1 MLWARCLCV
10 DDLDA
15 ATWALTIARAP
26 LAHRLAMQS
35 GDGPSGDAIRL
46 GFSTRLLSS
55 GDDGSDGEIESGSRV
70 GENYQA
76 DVAPWSESLVE
87 SDSPY
92 TRCTSREVCKLGAA
106 FPLRDGLPQLARALD
121 STQDEYGTI
130 TIDEAKEY
138 LEVFLK
144 GSAGTSPLNP
154 VWNGDDHIVLT
165 ITAECGLYAAGGPI
179 VAAIA
184 STFSMHGTA
193 AVVEIRG
200 IRIATSH
207 RQQKLGTRLLLELQ
221 LKALEKATKLGVNR
235 LELSIPPSGQCHRN
249 VAACSLYISCD
260 WTVLYKPA
268 KQQNY
273 AKATREILR
282 REMSRLDGLIGSGK
296 IDVIRIEPRVIDLRK
311 REQYFDAWQ
320 RHKERCA
327 MSPAHKAA
335 PAHRTPGD
343 LGELDGDRELMLAL
357 RRSIAPFERAARQE
371 RRQIGAVAGHESS
384 HIAPNVARE
393 EAVATSLRQL
403 VGCTECRWS
412 ANGCGQCHER
422 GLRASGGGGGPS
434 TARGGGGG
442 ALCTL
447 APEPPEGEDD
457 DEVCDV
463 CGRAQWQVGNEMLL
477 CDGPGTDGEGCSTA
491 VHLRCLQPPLA
502 RVPSGDWLCSQC
514 RPPPQQLIG
523 CTKCRWSANGCGQC
537 RERGRLQCTPPREG
551 KAPSGPLMS
560 ESKKRERPAEPSC
573 AATQEQL
580 VGSPTGKQAV
590 DVGGSFGGPEAK
602 GVVAPGETWA
612 CCKRPGVVW
621 RVERVSGVWATL
633 GPVSKP
639 SALMDIDVRLTE
651 LREPKWARIS
661 HIVTGADGRPAP
673 GSALAHPV
681 TLR

>member
-320 RHKERCA
+320 RHNPEHRERRRGRDVRRCWSCNCICRGFA
-327 MSPAHKAA
+327 RRIGRRGGPPAH
-335 PAHRTPGD
+335 
-343 LGELDGDRELMLAL
+343 L
-357 RRSIAPFERAARQE
+357 RRRVHP
-371 RRQIGAVAGHESS
+371 RR
-384 HIAPNVARE
+384 P
-393 EAVATSLRQL
+393 
-403 VGCTECRWS
+403 W
-412 ANGCGQCHER
+412 
-422 GLRASGGGGGPS
+422 P
-434 TARGGGGG
+434 
-442 ALCTL
+442 
-447 APEPPEGEDD
+447 
-457 DEVCDV
+457 
-463 CGRAQWQVGNEMLL
+463 
-477 CDGPGTDGEGCSTA
+477 
-491 VHLRCLQPPLA
+491 
-502 RVPSGDWLCSQC
+502 
-514 RPPPQQLIG
+514 
-523 CTKCRWSANGCGQC
+523 
-537 RERGRLQCTPPREG
+537 
-551 KAPSGPLMS
+551 
-560 ESKKRERPAEPSC
+560 
-573 AATQEQL
+573 
-580 VGSPTGKQAV
+580 
-590 DVGGSFGGPEAK
+590 
-602 GVVAPGETWA
+602 
-612 CCKRPGVVW
+612 
-621 RVERVSGVWATL
+621 
-633 GPVSKP
+633 
-639 SALMDIDVRLTE
+639 
-651 LREPKWARIS
+651 
-661 HIVTGADGRPAP
+661 
-673 GSALAHPV
+673 
-681 TLR
+681 

>member
-403 VGCTECRWS
+403 VGCT
-412 ANGCGQCHER
+412 
-422 GLRASGGGGGPS
+422 
-434 TARGGGGG
+434 
-442 ALCTL
+442 
-447 APEPPEGEDD
+447 
-457 DEVCDV
+457 
-463 CGRAQWQVGNEMLL
+463 
-477 CDGPGTDGEGCSTA
+477 
-491 VHLRCLQPPLA
+491 
-502 RVPSGDWLCSQC
+502 
-514 RPPPQQLIG
+514 
-523 CTKCRWSANGCGQC
+523 KCRWSANGCGQC